1 MIDVTEEDLVGNY
14 KQIRSELLAYDKNL
28 YKKKEIIVLNK
39 SDIIQKDQLENKL
52 KKFKNRIKNRYNLI
66 STYNKT
72 DLDSLKKSLIKYASK

>member
-1 MIDVTEEDLVGNY
+1 MIKTY
-14 KQIRSELLAYDKNL
+14 I
-28 YKKKEIIVLNK
+28 KKEIIVLNK

>member
-14 KQIRSELLAYDKNL
+14 KKIRSELLAYDKNL

-72 DLDSLKKSLIKYASK
+72 DLDSLKKSLIKYAIK

>member
-1 MIDVTEEDLVGNY
+1 MIDVSEEDLVGNY
-14 KQIRSELLAYDKNL
+14 NKIRSELLAYDKNL

-39 SDIIQKDQLENKL
+39 SDIIEKDQLENKL

-72 DLDSLKKSLIKYASK
+72 DLDSLKKSLIKYAS